1 MLVGNKADL
10 HDAAATEGQKC
21 VPGYF
26 GEKLAM
32 VRVRVGPDWEM
43 SFTFVYLYLRGSL
56 MNLRL
61 V

>member
-10 HDAAATEGQKC
+10 RNAAEAEGQKC

-32 VRVRVGPDWEM
+32 VRVRVGPNWEG
-43 SFTFVYLYLRGSL
+43 SFTSVYIC
-56 MNLRL
+56 
-61 V
+61 